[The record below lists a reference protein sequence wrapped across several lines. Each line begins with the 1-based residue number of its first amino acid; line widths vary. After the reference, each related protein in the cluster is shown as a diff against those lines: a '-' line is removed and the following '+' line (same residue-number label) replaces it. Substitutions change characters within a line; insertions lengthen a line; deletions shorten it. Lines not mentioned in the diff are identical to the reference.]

1 MTQTTDTQM
10 KTGGTAT
17 RLFPYELPIPLWGWL
32 PLAGLELTVSGL
44 FLLSIMRIF
53 IQMLPIRGSEDFFDA
68 LSIFGLLIPYLIYP
82 LLMLMTACRQ
92 LFRVSKYGLL
102 ALGVIVLGA
111 GLAAMVACACEPGPL
126 LTYREDCK
134 WSWVRPVSPAV
145 MFFPFLIT
153 GADYLLRHVFCVRY
167 GHAFYTAALMT
178 AFQRSG
184 KEGMNAVLALAVYG
198 GVFAVYL
205 SYILAL

>member
-32 PLAGLELTVSGL
+32 PHAGLELTVSGL

-68 LSIFGLLIPYLIYP
+68 LSIFGLLIPCLIYP
-82 LLMLMTACRQ
+82 LLMLMTACRP

-111 GLAAMVACACEPGPL
+111 GLAAMVACAC
-126 LTYREDCK
+126 
-134 WSWVRPVSPAV
+134 
-145 MFFPFLIT
+145 
-153 GADYLLRHVFCVRY
+153 
-167 GHAFYTAALMT
+167 
-178 AFQRSG
+178 
-184 KEGMNAVLALAVYG
+184 
-198 GVFAVYL
+198 
-205 SYILAL
+205 